1 MTSER
6 KIAANRMNARKK
18 KLRLSEGGRRRSSR
32 NALQH
37 GFAAV
42 KDIDFALP
50 GEIDRL
56 ARAMCGADAN
66 PLLLEQAVAIAESEL
81 MLRKIRAERLTIIE
95 RMRDVTAMPLA
106 RNNGLALGKARFA
119 EFDRD
124 DDELEQLK
132 VKFKALPRDEQD
144 ALFDREEEREASGGE
159 PILIAQRDELEAM
172 QLATPDLNRLARYER
187 RAWSRQKRAFSR
199 FIEVM
204 YAYSCRRVIG
214 DPLTAHSTGRRR
226 RRRRF
231 MPY

>member
-18 KLRLSEGGRRRSSR
+18 KLRLSEGSRRRSSR

-42 KDIDFALP
+42 KHIDFALP

-56 ARAMCGADAN
+56 ARAMCGEDTN
-66 PLLLEQAVAIAESEL
+66 PFLFERAVALAESEL
-81 MLRKIRAERLTIIE
+81 MLRKIRAERLSIIE
-95 RMRDVTAMPLA
+95 RLRDVTAMPLA
-106 RNNGLALGKARFA
+106 KNNGIALGKARLA
-119 EFDRD
+119 ELDRED
-124 DDELEQLK
+124 AELQQLRAKFEAVPPDEL
-132 VKFKALPRDEQD
+132 D
-144 ALFDREEEREASGGE
+144 ALFDRHDEWLESG
-159 PILIAQRDELEAM
+159 PKNIPIAQRDEFEAM

-204 YAYSCRRVIG
+204 FAYSCRTVIG
-214 DPLTAHSTGRRR
+214 DPITAHSPPRGRRR
-226 RRRRF
+226 RRL
-231 MPY
+231 MLY